1 MFCLLLYGVG
11 ETLKLNIMSIL
22 EEFISLFD
30 VDREDKAKRKAEAKS
45 KHIAEEMRERI
56 QIKEYKGK
64 MYISVDNIPMIDT
77 EHLSIDT
84 IDALSKIR
92 NTITEYKCHT
102 T

>member
-1 MFCLLLYGVG
+1 
-11 ETLKLNIMSIL
+11 MSIVNEL
-22 EEFISLFD
+22 ISLFD
-30 VDREDKAKRKAEAKS
+30 LDNKDRSKRKAESRAKRIS
-45 KHIAEEMRERI
+45 DEMQERI
-56 QIKEYKGK
+56 QVKEYKGK